1 MHPERPDRVRAVMAR
16 LQAAQLAGRCRRLP
30 AREATPAEVQACH
43 IPELLEAVDVL
54 SEQARLQGGA
64 GLHFS
69 PDTYVNQHTA
79 MCAKLSAGACVDVA
93 AAVVRGEARA
103 GVAVVRPPGH
113 HAESNT
119 AMGFCFFNNAGIA
132 ARAAQAAGAERV
144 LVLDWDVHHGNG
156 TQHIFEGDPSV
167 LYMSLHRHDGG
178 SFYPG
183 TGAAHEVGEGEGAGY
198 TVNVPW
204 PCGGMRN
211 GDYLAAF
218 HHLLLPIAYEYAPD
232 LVIIS
237 AGFDAA
243 EGDPI
248 GGCHLTPECYAHMA
262 AQLQLVAPTVALLEG
277 GYNLLSTAKGTEAVV
292 RVLLGERPP
301 ALPPG
306 EQAACEY
313 GMAAV
318 AQVRRPGA
326 CSGRAGAHVGWWCGW
341 GACRPAGPAGGAAV
355 GRSGGGGWLG
365 GWGSC
370 CAVAASHRQ
379 C

>member
-1 MHPERPDRVRAVMAR
+1 
-16 LQAAQLAGRCRRLP
+16 
-30 AREATPAEVQACH
+30 
-43 IPELLEAVDVL
+43 
-54 SEQARLQGGA
+54 
-64 GLHFS
+64 
-69 PDTYVNQHTA
+69 
-79 MCAKLSAGACVDVA
+79 
-93 AAVVRGEARA
+93 
-103 GVAVVRPPGH
+103 
-113 HAESNT
+113 
-119 AMGFCFFNNAGIA
+119 
-132 ARAAQAAGAERV
+132 
-144 LVLDWDVHHGNG
+144 
-156 TQHIFEGDPSV
+156 
-167 LYMSLHRHDGG
+167 
-178 SFYPG
+178 
-183 TGAAHEVGEGEGAGY
+183 
-198 TVNVPW
+198 
-204 PCGGMRN
+204 
-211 GDYLAAF
+211 
-218 HHLLLPIAYEYAPD
+218 
-232 LVIIS
+232 
-237 AGFDAA
+237 
-243 EGDPI
+243 
-248 GGCHLTPECYAHMA
+248 MA